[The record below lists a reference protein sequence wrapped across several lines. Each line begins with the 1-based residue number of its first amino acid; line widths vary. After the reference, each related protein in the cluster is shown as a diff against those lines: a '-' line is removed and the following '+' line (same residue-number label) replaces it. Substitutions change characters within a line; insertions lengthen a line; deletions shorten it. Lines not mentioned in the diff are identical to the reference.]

1 MADKNLR
8 LRISEIGAKKV
19 KRSLD
24 SVDKGLKSLAKSAA
38 GVTAAYV
45 GVRGIINA
53 FSQSIDAAQK
63 QFMAEAKLA
72 SALKNVTTASKNGA
86 NELIKYAAELQKVT
100 TFGDEN
106 IISGMAMLATF
117 QLNETQIKELTP
129 RMLDMAAA
137 TNEAALAGG
146 DLAPIALQLGK
157 AFTGQVSALTRS
169 GVVIDQNA
177 LAMARAKGS
186 TEEFNFVLGE
196 LDKNFAGVAK
206 SIADSAIGP
215 LLQMRN
221 QISDNSEAI
230 GQQMIPIQERFTSLL
245 QKATKFISEQIIANK
260 AARDTQGSW
269 LEKKMAA
276 KKAVEELNTAY
287 KAQFDQ
293 LKVLAQQQIENK
305 KFTEEQE
312 LTALQQKIHLLHNGL
327 TLEEDLLLVRNEQE
341 KNRVLYVEGIISENE
356 MKKRNLQLTG
366 QMITL
371 EERLRAQKLATAS
384 SALNAAA
391 ALASATKSDALI
403 IARVQQAAAI
413 IDTYAA
419 ATAVLPNVVASAA
432 IVAQG
437 LANVIQIEQGISQM
451 TSAATGA
458 DFVTSGPQL
467 LMVGDNA
474 TGRER
479 VQVTPIGTPNIN
491 GPQQGISVNF
501 NAPVTND
508 EYVRDFIIPEIK
520 KATRMNLA

>member
-38 GVTAAYV
+38 GVTAAYI

-53 FSQSIDAAQK
+53 FNKSIDAAEK
-63 QFMAEAKLA
+63 QFMAESKLA

-106 IISGMAMLATF
+106 IISGQAMLATF

-137 TNEAALAGG
+137 TNEAALKGG

-186 TEEFNFVLGE
+186 TEEFNFILGE

-206 SIADSAIGP
+206 SIAESGIGP

-221 QISDNSEAI
+221 QISDNSEVI
-230 GQQMIPIQERFTSLL
+230 GTQMIPIQEALSGALVKGSGFLADITTFYKTLFT
-245 QKATKFISEQIIANK
+245 
-260 AARDTQGSW
+260 TQGNFTQKSV
-269 LEKKMAA
+269 AA
-276 KKAVEELNTAY
+276 KKAVEDLNTAY

-312 LTALQQKIHLLHNGL
+312 LTALGQRIDLLKGGL
-327 TLEEDLLLVRNEQE
+327 TLEEELLLVGNEVA
-341 KNRVLYVEGIISENE
+341 KNKVLATEGIISENE

-371 EERLRAQKLATAS
+371 EHLQQKVML
-384 SALNAAA
+384 
-391 ALASATKSDALI
+391 
-403 IARVQQAAAI
+403 
-413 IDTYAA
+413 
-419 ATAVLPNVVASAA
+419 
-432 IVAQG
+432 
-437 LANVIQIEQGISQM
+437 
-451 TSAATGA
+451 
-458 DFVTSGPQL
+458 
-467 LMVGDNA
+467 
-474 TGRER
+474 
-479 VQVTPIGTPNIN
+479 
-491 GPQQGISVNF
+491 
-501 NAPVTND
+501 
-508 EYVRDFIIPEIK
+508 
-520 KATRMNLA
+520 